1 MPFKPGQ
8 SGNPGGRPKKK
19 LFREALTKV
28 LETAGED
35 PDKLTAI
42 AQALYDKAKTGDVSA
57 IKEVRDTLDGKP
69 AQAIV
74 GGDEE
79 DNPINVIA
87 RIERVI
93 VDPSN
98 QNG

>member
-28 LETAGED
+28 LENAGED
-35 PDKLTAI
+35 SEKLKSI
-42 AQALYDKAKTGDVSA
+42 AQALFDKAITGDVSA

-69 AQAIV
+69 AQAII
-74 GGDEE
+74 GGDE
-79 DNPINVIA
+79 DDPPVKITH
-87 RIERVI
+87 IELVAAGE
-93 VDPSN
+93 
-98 QNG
+98 QGQG

>member
-28 LETAGED
+28 LDAAGED
-35 PDKLTAI
+35 SEKLTAI

-69 AQAIV
+69 AQAII
-74 GGDEE
+74 GGEE
-79 DNPINVIA
+79 DDPPI
-87 RIERVI
+87 RISTIEI
-93 VDPSN
+93 VAAGE
-98 QNG
+98 QGQG